1 MKTFDSKYFKLSLY
15 KFINNYA
22 KECGLKSTDK
32 NIAKDVKD
40 VAIDIKGSSN
50 NSSFGVDFC
59 SDTPEYIK
67 LKDFQEHLVQETI
80 DFINSNEDIKKL
92 LNDKRSDIE
101 KSLEN
106 KDMFYTDFGFYFGI
120 DGLESS
126 LNQNTWT
133 PASDSYVSL
142 TVGNSSVLDVQ

>member
-32 NIAKDVKD
+32 NIAKAVKD
-40 VAIDIKGSSN
+40 VAIDIKDHSN
-50 NSSFGVDFC
+50 NSSFGIDFY
-59 SDTPEYIK
+59 SDTSEYIK

-80 DFINSNEDIKKL
+80 DFINNNEDIKKL

-106 KDMFYTDFGFYFGI
+106 KDIFYTDFGFYFGI
-120 DGLESS
+120 DGLENS

-142 TVGNSSVLDVQ
+142 TVGNSSVLNIQ